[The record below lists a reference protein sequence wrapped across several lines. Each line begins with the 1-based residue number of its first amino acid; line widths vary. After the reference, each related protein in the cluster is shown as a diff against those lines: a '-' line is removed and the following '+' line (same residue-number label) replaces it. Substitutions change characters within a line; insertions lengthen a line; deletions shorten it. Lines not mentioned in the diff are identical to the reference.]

1 MEELNIPKHLAII
14 MDGNGRWATRKGL
27 PRFKGHQEGL
37 KTLRKVVELCKDLGI
52 EYLTVYAFSTEN
64 FQRPKKEVDFL
75 LGLLKRFLKKEVVD
89 MNKNNVRLKI
99 VGSKKGLSPSI
110 LQEIA
115 QGEESTK
122 ENDGLILNIAFNY
135 GGRREIVE
143 AVKDIVEAGL
153 DVNTIDEEVFS
164 QYLYTKNEPDPEL
177 VIRTSGE
184 FRLSNFLIWQIAYS
198 EIYITDTLW
207 PDFGL
212 EDLKEALRSYGKRNR
227 RYGGLTSE

>member
-212 EDLKEALRSYGKRNR
+212 EDLKEALRSYSKRNR